1 MKVKA
6 VISDLDDTL
15 YPERDYV
22 KSGFFAVAADIERRF
37 GVRGVADKMLD
48 LFDKERADV
57 YGRTLDAFGIDRDDA
72 LIKEFVETY
81 RTHKPNIKLADDVRE
96 TLARLRAAGYKLGI
110 ITDGEPNR
118 QREKISAL
126 GLDKL
131 VDGIIVTDEL
141 GGEAYR
147 KPNPK
152 AFELM
157 LDKLGVAAEE
167 AAYVGDNPKKDFAV
181 KKYLPIK
188 TVRLIGGGLY
198 DECDF
203 ADGIMPDRTVKTITE
218 IPTALGDDNG

>member
-6 VISDLDDTL
+6 VIFDLDDTL

-37 GVRGVADKMLD
+37 GVHGAADKMLE

-57 YGRTLDAFGIDRDDA
+57 YGRTFDAFGIDRDDA
-72 LIKEFVETY
+72 LIKGFVEIY
-81 RTHKPNIKLADDVRE
+81 RKHKPNIQLDDATRGVLTKLK
-96 TLARLRAAGYKLGI
+96 ARGCKLGI

-131 VDGIIVTDEL
+131 VDDIIVTDEL

-157 LDKLGVAAEE
+157 LDKLCVAAEE

-188 TVRLIGGGLY
+188 TVRLNSGGLY
-198 DECDF
+198 DDCDF